1 MDPSINNKKYY
12 IRTALFMGG
21 YVALN
26 LAAIT
31 GAFDDMKSPGTWG
44 FALAVTAP
52 VVGQIWSMLAWMRDS
67 DEFVRAVAA
76 KRFIVATGIA
86 MAIATGWGFMELYAK
101 APHVSAAMM
110 FPLFWLSFA
119 VSSPFIRTSR

>member
-1 MDPSINNKKYY
+1 MQPFNTNQKYY
-12 IRTALFMGG
+12 LRTALFMSG
-21 YVALN
+21 YIALN
-26 LAAIT
+26 IAAIT
-31 GAFDDMKSPGTWG
+31 GAFDDMKAPGTWG

-52 VVGQIWSMLAWMRDS
+52 VVGHICSVLIWMRDS

-86 MAIATGWGFMELYAK
+86 MAIATAWGFMELYAK
-101 APHVSAAMM
+101 APHVSAALM

-119 VSSPFIRTSR
+119 LSSPFIRTSH